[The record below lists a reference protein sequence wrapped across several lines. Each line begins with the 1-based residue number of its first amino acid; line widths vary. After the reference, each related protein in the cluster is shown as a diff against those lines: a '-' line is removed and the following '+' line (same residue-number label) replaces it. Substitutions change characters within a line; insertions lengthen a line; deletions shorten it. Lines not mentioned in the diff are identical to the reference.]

1 MSLVSTWMGDRLGTL
16 GAVGFINFFVLTPL
30 FGDRRGFMPP
40 QLKTISSIKLSV
52 SMDTLLQDLAFWQN
66 LKSLNLSFVLQQKK
80 TRENIWRIYSIKL
93 SFRGIL
99 E

>member
-1 MSLVSTWMGDRLGTL
+1 MGERLGTL
-16 GAVGFINFFVLTPL
+16 GAVGFINFFGLTPL

-40 QLKTISSIKLSV
+40 QLKTISSKKLSV

-80 TRENIWRIYSIKL
+80 LVKIFGGSIQ
-93 SFRGIL
+93 
-99 E
+99 